1 MFWETLILAQR
12 TIRRNPLRSFL
23 TTLGIVIGV
32 AAVIAMVTIGNGATE
47 RVVSDIARLGSNLLT
62 VRPGQMPRGPG
73 GTRETARR
81 FTVADAA
88 AIRTEISN
96 VTAVSPVISSQVTAI
111 VGNDNRGTQL
121 YGTDDQY
128 LASAGWELAQGR
140 TFSEGELRAGAA
152 VCIVGQTN
160 RNELFAG
167 LDPLGKTVRLN
178 NIPCQIIGVLKTKGQ
193 GSFGSDQDDNILIPI
208 RAFQRRISGNND
220 IGYIQVKVADGIA
233 TSRVKASIE
242 GLMRERRKIGAN
254 DGDDFSVFDMTEV
267 ADTMTSTIGVLTGLL
282 GAVAAVSLLVGG
294 IGIMNI
300 MLVSVTER
308 TREIGIRLAIGAL
321 KWQVLAQFLVEAVV
335 LSAFGGVIGIG
346 VGLALAAAGGTLLG
360 IPFVL
365 SPAIVAGAFLFSA
378 MVGVLFGY
386 FPARRAANLNPI
398 EALRHE

>member
-1 MFWETLILAQR
+1 MFWETFTLAQR

-32 AAVIAMVTIGNGATE
+32 AAVIAMVTIGSGATE
-47 RVVSDIARLGSNLLT
+47 RVVSDIARLGNNLLT
-62 VRPGQMPRGPG
+62 VRPGQMAGGPG
-73 GTRETARR
+73 GTRETARA
-81 FTVADAA
+81 FTTADAD
-88 AIRTEISN
+88 AIRTEIPN
-96 VTAVSPVISSQVTAI
+96 VEAVSAVISSRVTAI
-111 VGNDNRGTQL
+111 VGNNNRSTTL

-128 LASAGWELAQGR
+128 LEAAGWELDEGR
-140 TFSEGELRAGAA
+140 IFTEGELRAGAA
-152 VCIVGQTN
+152 VCVVGQTN
-160 RNELFAG
+160 RTDLFAG
-167 LDPLGKTVRLN
+167 GDPIGRTIRLN
-178 NIPCQIIGVLKTKGQ
+178 NIPCEIVGTLKSRGQ
-193 GSFGSDQDDNILIPI
+193 GSFGTDQDDNVLIPV
-208 RAFQRRISGNND
+208 RTFQRRISGSSD
-220 IGYIQVKVADGIA
+220 IGYIQVKVAEGVA
-233 TSRVKASIE
+233 TTRVKAAIE
-242 GLMRERRKIGAN
+242 GLMRERRKIGIGAS
-254 DGDDFSVFDMTEV
+254 DDFSVFDMSEI
-267 ADTMTSTIGVLTGLL
+267 ADTMASTITVLTGLL

-346 VGLALAAAGGTLLG
+346 VGLALAAIGGSFLG

-365 SPAIVAGAFLFSA
+365 SPAIVAAAFLFSA
-378 MVGVLFGY
+378 AVGVLFGY

>member
-81 FTVADAA
+81 FTVADVD

-111 VGNDNRGTQL
+111 VGNDNRATQL

-128 LASAGWELAQGR
+128 LASAGWELAEGR
-140 TFSEGELRAGAA
+140 VFSEGELRAGAA
-152 VCIVGQTN
+152 VCIIGQTN
-160 RNELFAG
+160 RAELFG
-167 LDPLGKTVRLN
+167 GVDPLGQTVRLN
-178 NIPCQIIGVLKTKGQ
+178 NIPCEVIAVLKTKGQ
-193 GSFGSDQDDNILIPI
+193 GSFGTDQDDNVLIPV

-242 GLMRERRKIGAN
+242 GLIRERRKIGAA
-254 DGDDFSVFDMTEV
+254 DRDDFSVFDMTEV

-335 LSAFGGVIGIG
+335 LSAFGGIIGIG
-346 VGLALAAAGGTLLG
+346 VGLALAAIGGSFLG

-378 MVGVLFGY
+378 AVGMVFGF

-398 EALRHE
+398 DALRHE